1 MKKLSKVVLKLLK
14 HKTYSPCL
22 HNTNKEDAEQKPFSM
37 TCGFAKGFT
46 LIELLVVVLIIGI
59 LSAVALPQY
68 RKAVL
73 RSRFVQTEITAK
85 ALYDALKISYLANGA
100 YPPDLSSLDIDIA
113 PTASPSTGIT
123 SLSFG
128 SGAGKYKCIYY
139 NSAPATDSIS
149 CQLYDYPHLGVRYI
163 LEGNKAKYCV
173 VSSTSALGNSLCKSV
188 TGLSTPSSTDLGGGE
203 LNHYKM
209 N

>member
-1 MKKLSKVVLKLLK
+1 MK
-14 HKTYSPCL
+14 
-22 HNTNKEDAEQKPFSM
+22 
-37 TCGFAKGFT
+37 KGFT

-68 RKAVL
+68 TKAVL

-85 ALYDALKISYLANGA
+85 ALYDALKISYLANGV

-113 PTASPSTGIT
+113 PTASPAAGTT
-123 SLSFG
+123 SLRFG

-139 NSAPATDSIS
+139 NSASAFDSIS
-149 CQLYDYPHLGVRYI
+149 CQLDNDTYLGVRYI
-163 LEGNKAKYCV
+163 LEGNESKYCV
-173 VSSTSALGNSLCKSV
+173 ASSASDLGNAICKSI
-188 TGLSTPSSTDLGGGE
+188 TGKSAPSSSDLGGGE